1 MTQTTA
7 GTAHWLSAARAGSRE
22 ALGQMLQDCRDYLL
36 HIAIKE
42 LNPALQGKAGAS
54 DLVQQTLTEATRD
67 FPAFQGQSEQELFR
81 WLRRMLL
88 NNIYN
93 FTRDQLDT
101 GKRGGADEVS
111 LSDGPSSSAP
121 PPALIAPD
129 PTPSWQ
135 MMTEE
140 QAQALWQAVDRLPDD
155 YREVILL
162 HHQEELP
169 FGEVARLMD
178 RSENAAEHL
187 WLRAI
192 ERLRDELVKPR

>member
-7 GTAHWLSAARAGSRE
+7 GTAHLLSAARAGSRE

-101 GKRGGADEVS
+101 D
-111 LSDGPSSSAP
+111 
-121 PPALIAPD
+121 
-129 PTPSWQ
+129 
-135 MMTEE
+135 
-140 QAQALWQAVDRLPDD
+140 
-155 YREVILL
+155 
-162 HHQEELP
+162 
-169 FGEVARLMD
+169 
-178 RSENAAEHL
+178 
-187 WLRAI
+187 
-192 ERLRDELVKPR
+192 